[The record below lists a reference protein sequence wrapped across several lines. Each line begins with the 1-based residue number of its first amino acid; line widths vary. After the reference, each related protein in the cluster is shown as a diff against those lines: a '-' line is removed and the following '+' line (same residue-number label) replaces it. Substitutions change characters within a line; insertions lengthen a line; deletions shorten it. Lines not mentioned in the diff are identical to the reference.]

1 MYYSHEQLEESDGQT
16 RKMYWTIFS
25 QDQLDKLERAF
36 RINKFLTN
44 DDQLTQLVN
53 ETELTEAQINLW
65 FQHRLHKLRRLKY
78 LHLQEQQLR
87 KNVAKTVPVLPKAA
101 VEIEQNSQQ
110 NTQQQNFS
118 ADELDKLERKFGITI
133 IPSASDRTQLAMET
147 GLTEK
152 QVEEWFYIWQALQK
166 ILRQKR
172 NTTVA
177 DAKVCV
183 ECGQQIVHQLVP
195 QSQPNTI
202 GTVCAVRG
210 RAKCRC
216 LFWRAVIF
224 PMNAIAKF
232 VKKVCSAKSALAN
245 KVKNEKK

>member
-1 MYYSHEQLEESDGQT
+1 M
-16 RKMYWTIFS
+16 
-25 QDQLDKLERAF
+25 KLNYRGANQCSSTFTFKNNNYE
-36 RINKFLTN
+36 
-44 DDQLTQLVN
+44 
-53 ETELTEAQINLW
+53 NL
-65 FQHRLHKLRRLKY
+65 LPKLCPFY
-78 LHLQEQQLR
+78 H
-87 KNVAKTVPVLPKAA
+87 KAA

-118 ADELDKLERKFGITI
+118 ADELDNWNANLDITI
-133 IPSASDRTQLAMET
+133 IPSASDRTQVAMET

-210 RAKCRC
+210 RAKCLC